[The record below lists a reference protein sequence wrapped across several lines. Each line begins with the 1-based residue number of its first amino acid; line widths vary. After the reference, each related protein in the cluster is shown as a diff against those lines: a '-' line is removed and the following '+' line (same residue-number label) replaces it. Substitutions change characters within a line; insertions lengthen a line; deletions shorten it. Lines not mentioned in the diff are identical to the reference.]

1 MLHFRHP
8 TPEPSPELSAAHLRL
23 AAGHP
28 IASTLPVGQ
37 RSQFLRA
44 LLSELHLAELNRPTL
59 YLTKKEH

>member
-8 TPEPSPELSAAHLRL
+8 TPEPSPELRAAHMRFTS
-23 AAGHP
+23 GHP
-28 IASTLPVGQ
+28 IAAALPVGQ
-37 RSQFLRA
+37 RSPFLRA